1 MLELNH
7 KKVTKNELF
16 RIFFNAFKDMIIVVK
31 ENPSFILECFSKD
44 LRVFEVEKICIE
56 LFNGE

>member
-31 ENPSFILECFSKD
+31 KNPPLILEYFSKD

>member
-7 KKVTKNELF
+7 KKVTKNGLF

-31 ENPSFILECFSKD
+31 ETPPLILECFSKD

>member
-7 KKVTKNELF
+7 KQVTKNELF

-31 ENPSFILECFSKD
+31 ENPPFILECFSKD
-44 LRVFEVEKICIE
+44 LRVFEVEKICRE